1 MEGAVQPIPDNV
13 QPQDKDVQPPPD
25 NLQPLSSDVQPPPD
39 NLQPLS
45 RDVQPLP
52 DSVQP
57 MEGTVQPLP
66 ESVQPPVGDV
76 QPPTD
81 SVQPQLPPKDGE
93 TSGEHGTSS
102 SSNVLSFDRTGNP
115 NQPSCTVDTPE
126 LDNNSQGEIA
136 AISSPVTEPTAGAQ
150 LVSRGNHNQG
160 DTRASMVNADQITF
174 PASDNQTTT
183 EGFDSTTEA
192 SSIFPS
198 VPENIPRHPTIPP
211 AAEGIV
217 DVVTPNQNKD
227 DSSPDDKNSEQR
239 KGTGSGKKKGR
250 GSKKKNVTPTG
261 VGRGNSQSLQE
272 AKKKGRKARKA
283 EKELDLLDL
292 SGLSLEERPVP
303 KGTGVVFDE
312 RMADYHCLWEDLSDC
327 KAERPARF
335 TETLTLLRQR
345 GLLDRCVTI
354 PSRPATREE
363 VLSIHSEGLL
373 GKLESSG
380 TMTTDQLRQL
390 SETFEDIAIHPKSL
404 ECARLSAGCTLQLM
418 DQVLTGNVRN
428 GMAVVRPPGHH
439 ADQDQSCGYCLFNNI
454 AIAARQALT
463 KYGLER
469 VLIVDWDVHFGNGTQ
484 DLFYDDPRVLFF
496 SIHRYEH
503 MEYWPHMERANYSFV
518 GRGAGKGYNVNVP
531 WNKIGLGDPDYMA
544 AFQQVLMPMAYE
556 FDPQLVLVSAGFD
569 SAAGD
574 PKGEMDTTPA
584 AYAHLLHMLKALAKG
599 KVCAIMEGGYNI
611 QTLSECVAMC
621 VETLL
626 GDPCL
631 PLPPLRPDPSSVE
644 TVRNVLGVHSKNW
657 KCFQFQVSKDTSEED
672 QHLQQNPEDKSF
684 WRSVGRGT
692 CTSGREVGLVHDEAM
707 MNHVNIWMPGHPEQP
722 YRIRRIMQAL
732 DRHRLQHRC
741 VKLESRLATEEEL
754 LYLHT
759 AEHLQLM
766 QETAEMTPR
775 QLNRTQADFNS
786 IFLCNDTYKSACL
799 AAGCSMN
806 AVEAV
811 VTGSVR
817 SAVAVVRPPGHHA
830 EVDKPCGFCIFNSAA
845 LAARFAQKRLGVGRV
860 LILDW
865 DIHHGNGTQH
875 MFVDDPSVLYIS
887 IHRYDNGMFFP
898 GSPDA
903 DCTVV
908 GSGPGEG
915 FTVNVPWSRG
925 GMGDPEYMAAFQQ
938 VVMPIAYEY
947 SPELVIISAGFDAA
961 RGDPLGHCDVTPPGY
976 AHMTHMLSSLAGG
989 RVVLLL
995 EGGYNLSS
1003 ISESMS
1009 ECTKILLGDPCPPL
1023 EYSPPCEEAVQSM
1036 LSTLHVHQKYWR
1048 SLAFQVDVGTKDVC
1062 SDEGGN
1068 ESSTTGTE
1076 REPDRPALMDLN
1088 LQMGQ
1093 LSITGEEKDNQNT
1106 AGEIEEK
1113 TPTKG
1118 TGSDVAAPPVQH
1130 HLQLQPPDSIAS
1142 QDQLASHSPPVTE
1155 SSTYAADL

>member
-1 MEGAVQPIPDNV
+1 MEGTVQPAPDTTSVQPIERAVQPI
-13 QPQDKDVQPPPD
+13 
-25 NLQPLSSDVQPPPD
+25 
-39 NLQPLS
+39 
-45 RDVQPLP
+45 P

-57 MEGTVQPLP
+57 ME
-66 ESVQPPVGDV
+66 EAVQPP
-76 QPPTD
+76 PD
-81 SVQPQLPPKDGE
+81 SVQPQLPPKDEE
-93 TSGEHGTSS
+93 TSSRDDDTA
-102 SSNVLSFDRTGNP
+102 SNVLPVNRTDTAMAILTHP
-115 NQPSCTVDTPE
+115 TADTPE
-126 LDNNSQGEIA
+126 LESTSQEDNA
-136 AISSPVTEPTAGAQ
+136 AISTSETADVQ
-150 LVSRGNHNQG
+150 LVSKGEVQG
-160 DTRASMVNADQITF
+160 TPTVSVENADQITVLS
-174 PASDNQTTT
+174 SDNQPTT
-183 EGFDSTTEA
+183 ESSEKTSEA
-192 SSIFPS
+192 SDIPPS
-198 VPENIPRHPTIPP
+198 VPENVPHNPTLPP
-211 AAEGIV
+211 ASDGSSIG
-217 DVVTPNQNKD
+217 DVTSNQNEGD
-227 DSSPDDKNSEQR
+227 DFQNDNREQQ
-239 KGTGSGKKKGR
+239 KKTGKKGR
-250 GSKKKNVTPTG
+250 KKKNVTPTG
-261 VGRGNSQSLQE
+261 AGRGGGNHQSLQE
-272 AKKKGRKARKA
+272 AMKKGRKARKA
-283 EKELDLLDL
+283 EAEFDLPDL
-292 SGLSLEERPVP
+292 SGLSLEERVVP
-303 KGTGVVFDE
+303 TGTGVVFDE

-327 KAERPARF
+327 KAERPTRF
-335 TETLTLLRQR
+335 TETLKLLRQR
-345 GLLDRCVTI
+345 GLVDRCVAI
-354 PSRPATREE
+354 PSRPATRDEI
-363 VLSIHSEGLL
+363 LSIHSKDLL
-373 GKLESSG
+373 GKLESSV
-380 TMTTDQLRQL
+380 TMETDQLRQL
-390 SETFEDIAIHPKSL
+390 SETFEDVAIHPKSFDSAL
-404 ECARLSAGCTLQLM
+404 LSSGCALQLM
-418 DQVLTGNVRN
+418 DQVLTRKVRN

-439 ADQDQSCGYCLFNNI
+439 ADRDASCGYCLFNTV
-454 AIAARQALT
+454 AIAAKQALT
-463 KYGLER
+463 KYGFDR

-503 MEYWPHMERANYSFV
+503 TEYWPHMERANYSFV

-531 WNKIGLGDPDYMA
+531 WNKTGLGGPDYIA

-574 PKGEMDTTPA
+574 PKGEMNTTPA
-584 AYAHLLHMLKALAKG
+584 AYAHLLHMLKGLAEG

-626 GDPCL
+626 GDPCP

-644 TVRNVLGVHSKNW
+644 TILNVLGVHRKSW
-657 KCFQFQVSKDTSEED
+657 KCFQYQVSKDTLTSEEG
-672 QHLQQNPEDKSF
+672 QLPQTSEDVAH
-684 WRSVGRGT
+684 WRSVERGT
-692 CTSGREVGLVHDEAM
+692 CASGREVGLVYDEAM
-707 MNHVNIWMPGHPEQP
+707 TNHVNIWFPGHPEQP

-732 DRHRLQHRC
+732 DRHRLQDRC

-759 AEHLQLM
+759 SEHLQLM

-775 QLNRTQADFNS
+775 QLNRTQSDFNS

-806 AVEAV
+806 AVESV

-830 EVDKPCGFCIFNSAA
+830 EVDKPCGFCIFNSAS
-845 LAARFAQKRLGVGRV
+845 LAARYAQRRLGVGRV

-875 MFVDDPSVLYIS
+875 MFEEDPTVLYIS
-887 IHRYDNGMFFP
+887 IHRFDNGTFFP

-947 SPELVIISAGFDAA
+947 SPELVIVSAGFDAA
-961 RGDPLGHCDVTPPGY
+961 RGDPLGHCDVTPSGY

-1009 ECTKILLGDPCPPL
+1009 ECTKILLGDPCPPF
-1023 EYSPPCEEAVQSM
+1023 EYSPPREEAVESI

-1048 SLAFQVDVGTKDVC
+1048 SLAFQVDVGTNN
-1062 SDEGGN
+1062 SDSDD
-1068 ESSTTGTE
+1068 SSNNSGTTGTE
-1076 REPDRPALMDLN
+1076 IEPNRPESTDLD
-1088 LQMGQ
+1088 LKMEQ
-1093 LSITGEEKDNQNT
+1093 LSISGEGKDNQNT
-1106 AGEIEEK
+1106 AEVIEEK
-1113 TPTKG
+1113 RPEETEGDT
-1118 TGSDVAAPPVQH
+1118 AAPPIH
-1130 HLQLQPPDSIAS
+1130 DHLQLQPSDNIAG
-1142 QDQLASHSPPVTE
+1142 QDQLASHSPPE
-1155 SSTYAADL
+1155 

>member
-1 MEGAVQPIPDNV
+1 ME
-13 QPQDKDVQPPPD
+13 
-25 NLQPLSSDVQPPPD
+25 
-39 NLQPLS
+39 
-45 RDVQPLP
+45 
-52 DSVQP
+52 
-57 MEGTVQPLP
+57 
-66 ESVQPPVGDV
+66 
-76 QPPTD
+76 
-81 SVQPQLPPKDGE
+81 
-93 TSGEHGTSS
+93 
-102 SSNVLSFDRTGNP
+102 
-115 NQPSCTVDTPE
+115 
-126 LDNNSQGEIA
+126 
-136 AISSPVTEPTAGAQ
+136 
-150 LVSRGNHNQG
+150 
-160 DTRASMVNADQITF
+160 NAEQITF
-174 PASDNQTTT
+174 PASDNQPTT

-192 SSIFPS
+192 SSISPS

-217 DVVTPNQNKD
+217 DVVTPNQTKD
-227 DSSPDDKNSEQR
+227 DSSPEDKNSEQG

-261 VGRGNSQSLQE
+261 VGRGNTQSLQE

-373 GKLESSG
+373 GKLESSV

-439 ADQDQSCGYCLFNNI
+439 ADRDQSCGYCLFNNI

-463 KYGLER
+463 KYSLER

-569 SAAGD
+569 SAVGDRMGKMVLMPMAYEFDPQLVLVSAGFDSAAGD
-574 PKGEMDTTPA
+574 PKGEMDTTPS
-584 AYAHLLHMLKALAKG
+584 AYAHLLHMLK
-599 KVCAIMEGGYNI
+599 
-611 QTLSECVAMC
+611 
-621 VETLL
+621 
-626 GDPCL
+626 
-631 PLPPLRPDPSSVE
+631 
-644 TVRNVLGVHSKNW
+644 
-657 KCFQFQVSKDTSEED
+657 
-672 QHLQQNPEDKSF
+672 
-684 WRSVGRGT
+684 GT

-732 DRHRLQHRC
+732 DRHRLQDRC

-811 VTGSVR
+811 ATGSVR

-875 MFVDDPSVLYIS
+875 MFVDDPTVLYIS

-1062 SDEGGN
+1062 SDEGGD

-1076 REPDRPALMDLN
+1076 REPDRYDNGMFFPGSPDADCTVVGSGPGEGFTVNVPWSRGGMGDPEYMAAFQQVVMPIAYEYSPELVIISAGFDAARGDPLGHCDVTPPGYAHMTHMLSSLAGGRVVLLLEGGYNLSSISESMAECTKILLGDPCPPLEYSPPCEEPALMDLN

-1130 HLQLQPPDSIAS
+1130 HLQLQPPG
-1142 QDQLASHSPPVTE
+1142 LWYFKTV
-1155 SSTYAADL
+1155 